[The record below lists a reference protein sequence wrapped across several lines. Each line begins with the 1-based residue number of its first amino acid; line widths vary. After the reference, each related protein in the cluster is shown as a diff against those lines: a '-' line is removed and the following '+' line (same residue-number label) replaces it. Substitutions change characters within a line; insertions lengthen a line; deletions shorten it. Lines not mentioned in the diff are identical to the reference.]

1 MSASESPVEESTRR
15 TKSYQRSRSGC
26 FTCRARRKKCD
37 ETRPICRSC
46 TKLGLKCDY
55 KPPRWWAN
63 TEHRRKQRDRLK
75 DRVRQSKVM
84 EKEGTIQEYE
94 DRIRA
99 LVEKP
104 SLGNDDGFSLSMFGE
119 QPNLFAAP
127 GSVPMVPFDM
137 SVQTN
142 TQAFINNVPL
152 NQGLP
157 FPAYNQFGG
166 MPNPQLLQPTTQ
178 LPPIS
183 SPQHPLPIPQ
193 LQLPVNQLQAPNMQ
207 VQAPTDQAQPATTQF
222 HVSAEQL
229 QSPNTQLQSSSDQLQ
244 PATTQFQAPADQAQP
259 AVTPFHASAE
269 QFQSSAS
276 QREAPTDHGQPA
288 ATQFQASMDQSAT
301 GYQLPAQQIPSTA
314 SQFQAHAEH
323 FQSSTPQLH
332 LPNGQFQSSAAEF
345 QPPVDQA
352 QTSATQFQVPAE
364 QFQPSTP
371 QLQSPVEQFQS
382 STSQTHSPAEQ
393 FQPSAAHPQP
403 TTNHFHSGNA
413 QFQPPLEQYQ
423 STAQSQPS
431 TGQLQPGNTHSSPAE
446 QIQIPNT
453 PFQPSAQFQSPNP
466 QFQPTAAQ
474 FQAPGSQFQPLP
486 TQFQVPGF
494 QFPTPNMQ
502 LQAPAP
508 NPNMP
513 NNNWFQNNTN
523 YAQSY
528 NPCGPYPTYNP
539 MSATGSMYQNVP
551 LSSSLRSLI
560 SVEDRDR
567 PLLDHFVDNV
577 LRLIFPVIGVHQGGA
592 SYINEILKLM
602 QSNRS
607 YLHCCLSAGAI
618 HLKTSMGMEDQMDHD
633 IMQHRY
639 AAISQLSRVLSRGS
653 GHMQILDATL
663 AMILYHCS
671 VGTTD
676 DYLPDVPWT
685 THFQAVTSIIKKL
698 NCAPNQFNISLITWI
713 DILGATMQGTTPEF
727 SHTHRTKH
735 LSGTQSGLQQLM
747 GCDDRVMYLISEIVC
762 LEALKAETNMD
773 ELTIYSHVSAMTVQI
788 DYTEPTDRTLEPPF
802 DASGAVRQDM
812 LTKIITTL
820 YRIAARIYLFSLTP
834 GFDFHEPS
842 VVSQVARVAEILQY
856 MPSGPRGFDRCLV
869 WPLFIVGVHSV
880 PSSVFRK
887 TLAERVAA
895 LGYMSDFG
903 SFGRMY
909 RVLKEIW
916 KDSRPKSKGKANA
929 KGKGKA
935 KSKKRPVS
943 DSDDSDGSESDLESD
958 EESPAAAGSSR
969 AAGKRPDKPR
979 EEKLHWREIMRRK
992 KWNYLLL

>member
-1 MSASESPVEESTRR
+1 
-15 TKSYQRSRSGC
+15 
-26 FTCRARRKKCD
+26 
-37 ETRPICRSC
+37 
-46 TKLGLKCDY
+46 
-55 KPPRWWAN
+55 
-63 TEHRRKQRDRLK
+63 
-75 DRVRQSKVM
+75 M
-84 EKEGTIQEYE
+84 EKEGTIKEYE

-127 GSVPMVPFDM
+127 GSAPMIPFDM

-152 NQGLP
+152 SQGLP
-157 FPAYNQFGG
+157 FPAYNHFSS

-178 LPPIS
+178 LPPIT
-183 SPQHPLPIPQ
+183 SPQLPLPMSQ
-193 LQLPVNQLQAPNMQ
+193 LQLPVNQLQASNMQ
-207 VQAPTDQAQPATTQF
+207 VQVSTDQAQPATTQL

-229 QSPNTQLQSSSDQLQ
+229 QSPNTQFQSSADQLQ
-244 PATTQFQAPADQAQP
+244 PATTQFQTPTGQAQS
-259 AVTPFHASAE
+259 AVARFQASAE
-269 QFQSSAS
+269 QFQSSIP
-276 QREAPTDHGQPA
+276 QLQTPTDNRQPA
-288 ATQFQASMDQSAT
+288 ATQFQVPVEQSAT
-301 GYQLPAQQIPSTA
+301 EYQLPAEPIPSTA
-314 SQFQAHAEH
+314 TQFQAHTEH

-332 LPNGQFQSSAAEF
+332 LPDGQFQSSTAEF
-345 QPPVDQA
+345 QSPVDQA
-352 QTSATQFQVPAE
+352 QSSVTQFQVPEE
-364 QFQPSTP
+364 QFQSSTP
-371 QLQSPVEQFQS
+371 QLQSPIEQFQS
-382 STSQTHSPAEQ
+382 STSQAHPSAEQ
-393 FQPSAAHPQP
+393 YQTSAVHPQP
-403 TTNHFHSGNA
+403 TTNHIHSGNT
-413 QFQPPLEQYQ
+413 QFQPSVEQFQ
-423 STAQSQPS
+423 STAQTQPS
-431 TGQLQPGNTHSSPAE
+431 VGQFQSPAE
-446 QIQIPNT
+446 QFQIPST

-474 FQAPGSQFQPLP
+474 FQAPGSQFQPLSA
-486 TQFQVPGF
+486 QFPVPGF
-494 QFPTPNMQ
+494 QFPMPNMQ
-502 LQAPAP
+502 LQTPTP

-513 NNNWFQNNTN
+513 TNNWFQNNTN
-523 YAQSY
+523 YVQSY
-528 NPCGPYPTYNP
+528 NPCGPYPTYNH
-539 MSATGSMYQNVP
+539 MSAPGPMYQNVP

-592 SYINEILKLM
+592 SCINEILKLM

-762 LEALKAETNMD
+762 LEALKIETNMD
-773 ELTIYSHVSAMTVQI
+773 ELTIYSHVSAMTAQI

-802 DASGAVRQDM
+802 DANGAVRQDM

-856 MPSGPRGFDRCLV
+856 MPSGPRGYDRCLV

-880 PSSVFRK
+880 PSSIFRK

-895 LGYMSDFG
+895 LGYMSEFG

-916 KDSRPKSKGKANA
+916 KESKPKLKGKANA

-935 KSKKRPVS
+935 KSKERPAT
-943 DSDDSDGSESDLESD
+943 DSDDSDASDESDLESD
-958 EESPAAAGSSR
+958 EETPAPASSSK
-969 AAGKRPDKPR
+969 AAGKRPDKPG
-979 EEKLHWREIMRRK
+979 EGKLHWREIMRRN